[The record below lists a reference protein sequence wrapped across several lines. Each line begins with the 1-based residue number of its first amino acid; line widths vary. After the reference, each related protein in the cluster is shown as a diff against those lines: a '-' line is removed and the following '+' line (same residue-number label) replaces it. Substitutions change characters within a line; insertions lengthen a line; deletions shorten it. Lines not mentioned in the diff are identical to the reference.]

1 VANIIPSKT
10 FLYIISNQIITKPG
24 GKREVTPVILPD
36 PMPVNVDVEKLV
48 DASTVMPNK
57 LVEVNVQS
65 VNVELDKFVPDKSK
79 EAGNI
84 WDVYV
89 VPWPVTTIVIR
100 SLLMISA

>member
-1 VANIIPSKT
+1 MNPT
-10 FLYIISNQIITKPG
+10 
-24 GKREVTPVILPD
+24 GKRAVFPIILPD
-36 PMPVNVDVEKLV
+36 PMPVNVHVEKLV

-65 VNVELDKFVPDKSK
+65 VKVELDKFVPDKSK

-84 WDVYV
+84 SDVYV

-100 SLLMISA
+100 ALLTISV